1 MGAQNSASL
10 GTNAKLNL
18 RNSVLGEVE
27 KNNFIA
33 LPGKDGHNGFL
44 HLKMMCPNPVEFA
57 EEFYCK
63 VSRVGFV
70 LRLAFMQ
77 GLPFFRRRK

>member
-1 MGAQNSASL
+1 MGAKNSASL

-33 LPGKDGHNGFL
+33 LP
-44 HLKMMCPNPVEFA
+44 
-57 EEFYCK
+57 
-63 VSRVGFV
+63 
-70 LRLAFMQ
+70 
-77 GLPFFRRRK
+77 